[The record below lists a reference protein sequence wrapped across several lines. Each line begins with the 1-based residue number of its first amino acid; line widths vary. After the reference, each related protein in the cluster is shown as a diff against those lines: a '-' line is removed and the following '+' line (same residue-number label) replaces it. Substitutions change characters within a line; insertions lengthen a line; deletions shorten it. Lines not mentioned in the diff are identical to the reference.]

1 MAKDPTSCLDWDVS
15 RRNPH
20 ECAVAKSAACIFLYS
35 SPCRNPHECAVAKSN
50 AHLNSVGS
58 LVATR
63 TNALWQRLPS
73 FLPLSF
79 LIRRNP
85 HECAVAK
92 WTVRR
97 IAVVDGVATR
107 TNALWQNQAGKSGG
121 GTCRVATRAN
131 ALWQRL
137 MYWYSCN
144 RLNRRNPRECAV
156 AKSACGDPRRRR
168 NPRECAVAKM
178 RTQLEPL
185 NTKVATRANAL
196 WQSSPG
202 C

>member
-1 MAKDPTSCLDWDVS
+1 MRCGKGCTPMQVC
-15 RRNPH
+15 RFRQR
-20 ECAVAKSAACIFLYS
+20 
-35 SPCRNPHECAVAKSN
+35 RNPHECAVAKSN

-156 AKSACGDPRRRR
+156 AK
-168 NPRECAVAKM
+168 M